1 MLKVLLELLE
11 LNGIDGVT
19 PSVGVSTSASS
30 NGTTV
35 TITINGEDT
44 VFFVSNGVDGQNGAD
59 GQTVTVTTGLVS
71 VTTNVTEASSIDI
84 NGDGDLLD
92 SYDRVETFEVTYHNG
107 VEESRVLV
115 GTENT
120 NIVNVDAPN
129 NRPVIGQIQFNG
141 TPNFNQSE
149 VTIDPT
155 SENISIV
162 LGASDVE
169 DGTNLTYEL
178 FVSGSRVDNT
188 TSVDTNGFA
197 SLNFVVGSASDGYNL
212 PVIIRVTD
220 SEGLSTESTF
230 TVRVRIPAAPA
241 APATTGTLSQIVI
254 DFYNPD
260 GHTPALFGGTTIED
274 KIGSSYEI
282 VVGGTTGDTYIVVDD
297 SARFGSE
304 NWLIYQKLT

>member
-1 MLKVLLELLE
+1 MKLL
-11 LNGIDGVT
+11 
-19 PSVGVSTSASS
+19 
-30 NGTTV
+30 
-35 TITINGEDT
+35 ITM
-44 VFFVSNGVDGQNGAD
+44 S
-59 GQTVTVTTGLVS
+59 
-71 VTTNVTEASSIDI
+71 
-84 NGDGDLLD
+84 
-92 SYDRVETFEVTYHNG
+92 

-115 GTENT
+115 GVENV

-155 SENISIV
+155 SENISII
-162 LGASDVE
+162 LSASDVE

-220 SEGLSTESTF
+220 SEGLSAESTF

-241 APATTGTLSQIVI
+241 APATTGTLSQNVI

-304 NWLIYQKLT
+304 NWLIYRTNVISGRIFRVAIESGTRTGAFGWEAWLANN